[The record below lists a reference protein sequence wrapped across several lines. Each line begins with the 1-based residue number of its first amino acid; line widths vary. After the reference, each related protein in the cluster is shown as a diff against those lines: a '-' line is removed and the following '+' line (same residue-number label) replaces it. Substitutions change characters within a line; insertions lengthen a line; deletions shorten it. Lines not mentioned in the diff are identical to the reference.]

1 MHLSLVVLSSY
12 NFNVLIEIKSEIEYP
27 LVRRFCRFQK
37 DDLEVK
43 KIINFVVSRLKW
55 IEKKRKVNLYE
66 LYF

>member
-1 MHLSLVVLSSY
+1 MR
-12 NFNVLIEIKSEIEYP
+12 I
-27 LVRRFCRFQK
+27 FCFQK